1 MKERMNRKGM
11 NDRKIGLFLQFGKF
25 TIFSPSVFLF
35 FFSLVTVSSN
45 LKISGPGRA
54 YNKYSCPVSHCCI
67 FKDAAGWSLYHVYHT
82 VLVVVVVVVV
92 VVVLVIM
99 VVEVLG
105 VEIVVVV
112 IFVV

>member
-35 FFSLVTVSSN
+35 FLSLITVSPN
-45 LKISGPGRA
+45 LKISGLKKT

-67 FKDAAGWSLYHVYHT
+67 LKAGSRFESLVQCF
-82 VLVVVVVVVV
+82 
-92 VVVLVIM
+92 M
-99 VVEVLG
+99 VVDSLEPLSSAVP
-105 VEIVVVV
+105 VA
-112 IFVV
+112 